1 MPMRRSSWKQSNSG
15 WVDGGQVKET
25 LFAKLASL
33 GEQLERTNSRLEL
46 AGLLAEFLQK
56 LDPAEIP
63 AGLRLTIGQVFP
75 EWAGRALNLSWRA
88 AMKVVGGLASPTD
101 ADREAI
107 FSEAEDTGEA
117 VRLLLE
123 RARSEARQPPPLTIL
138 DVYRAFEEIAAAVGR
153 GSRKRKEDLLR
164 GVLTRATPVEA
175 KYVVKDVLAEMRH
188 GVGEGIMLEAIAQAA
203 GVKPK
208 LVRRANM
215 LWGDLGE
222 VALVALT
229 EGEAALRQATV
240 RLFRPL
246 KPMLAQ
252 TAEDLT
258 EAFERYQGRVAL
270 EYKLDGARV
279 QIHKRGDEVK
289 IYSRQLSDVT
299 ASLPDVVEEIRGGL
313 KANEVIVEGEAVAV
327 DAQGRP
333 LPFQHLMRRFRR
345 VHDVAAMVQE
355 IPLQLHLFD
364 LLYVDS
370 HDLIDTACE
379 RRWQALEEIAGTL
392 SLVPRLIPQ
401 TIGEGERF
409 AEEAHRAGHEGV
421 MAKDLASSYTP
432 GMRGKA
438 WLKLKHVLSLDL
450 VIVAADWGYGRRHG
464 WLSNYH
470 LAARDEGTGEY
481 LEVGKTFKGPTDEE
495 FQEMTRRL
503 LALERS
509 RRAGTV
515 FVEPR
520 VVVEVLFNELQESS
534 QYKSGLALRFARI
547 ARVRED
553 KNPVEA
559 DTIQTLRQLYE
570 KQFEYK
576 GRLE

>member
-1 MPMRRSSWKQSNSG
+1 M
-15 WVDGGQVKET
+15 
-25 LFAKLASL
+25 LFAALASL
-33 GEQLERTNSRLEL
+33 GEQLERTTSRLEL
-46 AGLLAEFLQK
+46 ANLLAEFLQK
-56 LDPAEIP
+56 LDRAEIP
-63 AGLRLTIGQVFP
+63 AGVRLTIGQVFP
-75 EWAGRALNLSWRA
+75 EWDGRALNLSWKA
-88 AMKVVGGLASPTD
+88 AMKVVGGLVSPTG
-101 ADREAI
+101 ADRESI
-107 FSEAEDTGEA
+107 FAEAEDTGEA
-117 VRLLLE
+117 VRMLLE
-123 RARSEARQPPPLTIL
+123 RARPEPPQPPLLTIL
-138 DVYRAFEEIAAAVGR
+138 DVYRGFEEIAAATGQ
-153 GSRKRKEDLLR
+153 GSRQRKEALLR
-164 GVLTRATPVEA
+164 GLLLRATPMEA
-175 KYVVKDVLAEMRH
+175 KTIVKDVLAEMRH

-203 GVKPK
+203 GVSPR
-208 LVRRANM
+208 LVSRANM

-229 EGEAALRQATV
+229 EGEAALKQVTV

-252 TAEDLT
+252 TAEDLA
-258 EAFERYQGRVAL
+258 EAFQRYQGRVAL

-279 QIHKRGDEVK
+279 QIHKRDDEVK

-299 ASLPDVVEEIRGGL
+299 ASLPDVVEEIKAGL
-313 KANEVIVEGEAVAV
+313 KAHEAIVEGEAVAV

-345 VHDVAAMVQE
+345 VHDVAAMVRE
-355 IPLQLHLFD
+355 IPLQFHLFD
-364 LLYVDS
+364 LLYVDG

-379 RRWQALEEIAGTL
+379 KRWQALEEIVG
-392 SLVPRLIPQ
+392 SLNLVSRLIPQ
-401 TIGEGERF
+401 TAEEGERF
-409 AEEAHRAGHEGV
+409 AEQAYRAGHEGV
-421 MAKDLASSYTP
+421 MAKDLASKYTP

-438 WLKLKHVLSLDL
+438 WLKLKHALSLDL

-495 FQEMTRRL
+495 FQEMTQRL

-509 RRAGTV
+509 RRGGTV

-553 KNPVEA
+553 KSPIEA
-559 DTIQTLRQLYE
+559 DTIQTLRRLYE
-570 KQFEYK
+570 RQFEYK
-576 GRLE
+576 GRRETSNVKRKT

>member
-1 MPMRRSSWKQSNSG
+1 MR
-15 WVDGGQVKET
+15 ET
-25 LFAKLASL
+25 PFTKLASL
-33 GEQLERTNSRLEL
+33 GEQLERTTSRLEL

-63 AGLRLTIGQVFP
+63 PALRLTIGQVFP
-75 EWAGRALNLSWRA
+75 EWDGRALNLSWKA
-88 AMKVVGGLASPTD
+88 AMKVVGGLASPTATD
-101 ADREAI
+101 SKAI
-107 FSEAEDTGEA
+107 FAEAEDTGEA
-117 VRLLLE
+117 VRMLLE
-123 RARSEARQPPPLTIL
+123 RARSEPLQPPPLTIL
-138 DVYRAFEEIAAAVGR
+138 DVYRTFEEIAAATGS

-164 GVLTRATPVEA
+164 GLLLRATPVEA
-175 KYVVKDVLAEMRH
+175 KYIVKDVIAEMRH

-229 EGEAALRQATV
+229 ASPFPPKVGGAGGEAALKQATV

-252 TAEDLT
+252 TADDLA
-258 EAFERYQGRVAL
+258 EAFERYKGRVAL

-279 QIHKRGDEVK
+279 QIHKRAGEVK
-289 IYSRQLSDVT
+289 IYSRHLSDVT
-299 ASLPDVVEEIRGGL
+299 ASLPDVVDEIRRGL
-313 KANEVIVEGEAVAV
+313 QANEAIVEGEAVAV
-327 DAQGRP
+327 DGQGRP

-345 VHDVAAMVQE
+345 VHDVAAMVRE

-364 LLYVDS
+364 LLYVDGR
-370 HDLIDTACE
+370 DLIDTPCE
-379 RRWQALEEIAGTL
+379 KRWQALEGVAGAL

-401 TIGEGERF
+401 TVGEGQGF
-409 AEEAHRAGHEGV
+409 AEQAYRAGQEGV
-421 MAKDLASSYTP
+421 MAKDLASKYTP
-432 GMRGKA
+432 GVRGKA
-438 WLKLKHVLSLDL
+438 WLKLKHVLTLDL

-470 LAARDEGTGEY
+470 LAARDGGTGEY

-495 FQEMTRRL
+495 FQEMTQRL

-509 RRAGTV
+509 RRGGTV

-553 KNPVEA
+553 KSPIEA

-570 KQFEYK
+570 RQFECK
-576 GRLE
+576 GRREV

>member
-1 MPMRRSSWKQSNSG
+1 MA
-15 WVDGGQVKET
+15 ET
-25 LFAKLASL
+25 LFVELASL
-33 GEQLERTNSRLEL
+33 GERLERTTSRLEL
-46 AGLLAEFLQK
+46 ADLLAEFLQK
-56 LDPAEIP
+56 LDPTEIP
-63 AGLRLTIGQVFP
+63 AGLRLTIGQVFS
-75 EWAGRALNLSWRA
+75 EWDGRALNLSWKALMR
-88 AMKVVGGLASPTD
+88 VVGGLASPTD
-101 ADREAI
+101 ADREAV
-107 FSEAEDTGEA
+107 FAEAEDTGEA
-117 VRLLLE
+117 VRMLLE
-123 RARSEARQPPPLTIL
+123 RARSEPLQPPPLTIL
-138 DVYRAFEEIAAAVGR
+138 DVYRTFEEIAAATGR
-153 GSRKRKEDLLR
+153 GSRQRKEELLR
-164 GVLTRATPVEA
+164 GLLLRATPVEA
-175 KYVVKDVLAEMRH
+175 KTIVKDVLAEMRH
-188 GVGEGIMLEAIAQAA
+188 GVGEGIMLEAIAEAA

-229 EGEAALRQATV
+229 DGEAALKQATV

-252 TAEDLT
+252 TADDLT
-258 EAFERYQGRVAL
+258 EAFQRYRGRVAL

-279 QIHKRGDEVK
+279 QIHKQGAEIK

-299 ASLPDVVEEIRGGL
+299 ASLPDVVEEIGGGL
-313 KANEVIVEGEAVAV
+313 KAHEAIVEGEAVAV

-364 LLYVDS
+364 LLYVDGR
-370 HDLIDTACE
+370 DLIDTACE
-379 RRWQALEEIAGTL
+379 NRWQALEEIIGTL
-392 SLVPRLIPQ
+392 NLVPRLIPQ
-401 TIGEGERF
+401 TIGEGEGF
-409 AEEAHRAGHEGV
+409 AEEAYRAGHEGV
-421 MAKDLASSYTP
+421 MAKDLSSKYTP

-450 VIVAADWGYGRRHG
+450 VIIAADWGYGRRHG

-509 RRAGTV
+509 RRGGTV

-553 KNPVEA
+553 KGPVEA

-570 KQFEYK
+570 KQFEHK

>member
-1 MPMRRSSWKQSNSG
+1 MT
-15 WVDGGQVKET
+15 ET
-25 LFAKLASL
+25 PFAELASL
-33 GEQLERTNSRLEL
+33 GEQLERTTSRLEL
-46 AGLLAEFLQK
+46 ASLLAEFLRK

-63 AGLRLTIGQVFP
+63 AAVRLTIGQVFP
-75 EWAGRALNLSWRA
+75 EWDGRALNLSWKA
-88 AMKVVGGLASPTD
+88 AMKVVGGLASPAD
-101 ADREAI
+101 ADRQAI
-107 FSEAEDTGEA
+107 FAEAEDTGEA
-117 VRLLLE
+117 VRMLLE
-123 RARSEARQPPPLTIL
+123 RSRIEPPQRPPLTIL
-138 DVYRAFEEIAAAVGR
+138 DVYRAFEEIAAATGP
-153 GSRKRKEDLLR
+153 GSRQRKEKLLQ
-164 GVLTRATPVEA
+164 GLLVRATPVEA
-175 KYVVKDVLAEMRH
+175 KYIVKDVIAEMRH

-203 GVKPK
+203 GVNPK

-222 VALVALT
+222 AALVALT
-229 EGEAALRQATV
+229 EGEAALKQATV

-252 TAEDLT
+252 TAEDLA
-258 EAFERYQGRVAL
+258 EAFDRYKGRVAL

-279 QIHKRGDEVK
+279 QIHKQGTEVK
-289 IYSRQLSDVT
+289 IYSRHLADVT
-299 ASLPDVVEEIRGGL
+299 ASLPDVVEEIRTGL
-313 KANEVIVEGEAVAV
+313 QAREAIVEGEAVAV

-345 VHDVAAMVQE
+345 VHDVAAMVRE

-364 LLYVDS
+364 LLFADGHS
-370 HDLIDTACE
+370 LIDTACE
-379 RRWQALEEIAGTL
+379 KRWQALEEIVGAL

-401 TIGEGERF
+401 TLEEGKGF
-409 AEEAHRAGHEGV
+409 AEQAYRAGHEGV
-421 MAKDLASSYTP
+421 MAKDLASKYTP
-432 GMRGKA
+432 GVRGRA

-470 LAARDEGTGEY
+470 LAASDEGTGEY
-481 LEVGKTFKGPTDEE
+481 LEVGKTFKGPTDQE
-495 FQEMTRRL
+495 FQEMTQRL
-503 LALERS
+503 LALERY
-509 RRAGTV
+509 RHGGTV

-534 QYKSGLALRFARI
+534 QYKSGLALRFARL

-553 KNPVEA
+553 KSPAEA

-570 KQFEYK
+570 RQFEYK
-576 GRLE
+576 GRREA